1 MNHRGYALLE
11 MMMYLALTVGFF
23 TIMVKTYQAFE
34 EAHFRVVDATSD
46 LETATRL
53 LDDIKEDLR
62 FARGIEVTP
71 STLALR
77 LQGGRK
83 ITYEFIAKDQSVMRT
98 GTRYARTF
106 EAVSFRRTG
115 RIVTLEVELLRPVG
129 GSGMRPRLEAV
140 VFCRNL
146 EE

>member
-1 MNHRGYALLE
+1 MV
-11 MMMYLALTVGFF
+11 YLALVVGFF

-46 LETATRL
+46 LETGTRL
-53 LDDIKEDLR
+53 LEDIKEDLR
-62 FARGIEVTP
+62 FARTIEVTP
-71 STLALR
+71 SSMILG
-77 LQGGRK
+77 LQEERK
-83 ITYEFIAKDQSVMRT
+83 ITYEYIAKEQAVMRT

-106 EAVSFRRTG
+106 EAVSFQRNG
-115 RIVTLEVELLRPVG
+115 RIVTVEVELLRPVG